1 MKLSFLVRSRNI
13 SNQFHPKSKEKSE
26 IRSEAEEGLRSNFIT
41 LNPNKIEVYW
51 SRFARMRREES
62 GFQNTG
68 DLDQR
73 IFFYLFFLFLQG
85 RYISLG
91 FQTRRVEEIG
101 RKKQADRNRYHREP
115 VPMN

>member
-62 GFQNTG
+62 GFQKHGRFGPKNF
-68 DLDQR
+68 LLF
-73 IFFYLFFLFLQG
+73 IFLIFAGKIYL
-85 RYISLG
+85 
-91 FQTRRVEEIG
+91 TRVSDKAR
-101 RKKQADRNRYHREP
+101 RRNR
-115 VPMN
+115 

>member
-1 MKLSFLVRSRNI
+1 MKLSFLVRSRKI

-62 GFQNTG
+62 GFQKH
-68 DLDQR
+68 
-73 IFFYLFFLFLQG
+73 G
-85 RYISLG
+85 RFGPNEFSFIYFSYFCREDIS
-91 FQTRRVEEIG
+91 
-101 RKKQADRNRYHREP
+101 H
-115 VPMN
+115 